1 MNELVLI
8 YWGFSIG
15 ALDFFGLNTNSPT
28 TFSSYIFFPGF
39 YGSLINDCL
48 KTGAI
53 PESTFAD
60 FTD

>member
-8 YWGFSIG
+8 YLGISIG

-28 TFSSYIFFPGF
+28 TFSSYIFPGF

-60 FTD
+60 FND